1 MTRKRFIKLL
11 MSQGRSRNESVDL
24 AQKVPEVNES
34 YQRVYDGLFNP
45 PIWDS
50 LKDFLQR
57 MTDALVELGKAA
69 GVAVQALSQA
79 ILEAFPVDVEEMPDI
94 IPSNEGEE
102 KVSIL

>member
-45 PIWDS
+45 SIWDS

-69 GVAVQALSQA
+69 GVAVQTLTQA
-79 ILEAFPVDVEEMPDI
+79 MSIEKASEAEEVQSDV
-94 IPSNEGEE
+94 
-102 KVSIL
+102 